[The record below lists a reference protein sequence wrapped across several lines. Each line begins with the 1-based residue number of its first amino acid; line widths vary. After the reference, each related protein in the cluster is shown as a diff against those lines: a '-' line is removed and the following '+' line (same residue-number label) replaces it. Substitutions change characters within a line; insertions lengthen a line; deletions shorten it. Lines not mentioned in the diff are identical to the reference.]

1 MEKEH
6 KLELFKIFISIIL
19 FILGTI
25 TNSLYIYIL
34 CYIIISY
41 ELYINA
47 FKNIKKGEIFDENLL
62 MIIATLGAFYIK
74 SYQEGVLVILL
85 FEIGELLSDIAIYR
99 SKKSITDL
107 MDLRVEEVL
116 LEDKNTI
123 PVEEVQLGDNF
134 IVKPGDRVPLDG
146 IVVEGASYLDTSSI
160 TGESTPKKVVEKDN
174 IISGC
179 INRES
184 TLKIKATSTYKTS
197 TAQKIIEL
205 MEQEDN
211 KKANTEKWITK
222 FARIYTPIVIILAG
236 LVFIVPSLLGQDMNE
251 WLYKALVFV
260 VTSCPCALVLSV
272 PLGYFCGVGKS
283 SHEGILIKGA
293 NTLEELSKIEYILLD
308 KTGTLT
314 EGVMSISK
322 IDTTMKEKEF
332 INLLASAEENSL
344 HPIAQAIKN
353 KNKEKLKKV
362 TNYKEIEGMGISCNI
377 GKKNL
382 LIGNDK
388 LMKKN
393 KIDIPDYKSNNTIV
407 YCAINNKYTGL
418 VEISDTIKKSSYNL
432 TNLKQELIVLSGDN
446 INIVKDVAN
455 KLNINNYYGNLL
467 PKDKIDI
474 AEKYKEKGKVMFIGD
489 GINDAPVI
497 SKADI
502 GVSLG
507 NIGTDAALE
516 ASDVV
521 LMNDDISKI
530 KEAFSI
536 ANYTNKKVKQS
547 IIFAIIVKIIILIL
561 GLLGM
566 STILMAVFADVGV
579 TILAILNVLLIFI
592 KKKEV

>member
-1 MEKEH
+1 MEKVH
-6 KLELFKIFISIIL
+6 KLELFKIVISIIL
-19 FILGTI
+19 FILASY
-25 TNSLYIYIL
+25 TNSFYIYIL
-34 CYIIISY
+34 SYIIISY
-41 ELYINA
+41 ELYINS
-47 FKNIKKGEIFDENLL
+47 FKNLKKGELFDENLL
-62 MIIATLGAFYIK
+62 MIIATLGAFYINC
-74 SYQEGVLVILL
+74 YQEGILVVLL

-116 LEDKNTI
+116 LDNKKTIRVEDAK
-123 PVEEVQLGDNF
+123 LGDIF
-134 IVKPGDRVPLDG
+134 IVKPGDRIPLDG
-146 IVVEGASYLDTSSI
+146 VIVEGTSFLDTSSI
-160 TGESTPKKVVEKDN
+160 TGESTPKKVKEKDN
-174 IISGC
+174 ILSGC

-184 TLKIKATSTYKTS
+184 TLKVKATSTYKTS
-197 TAQKIIEL
+197 TAQRIIEL

-211 KKANTEKWITK
+211 KKAETEKWITK
-222 FARIYTPIVIILAG
+222 FARIYTPIVIIMAG
-236 LVFIVPSLLGQDMNE
+236 LVFLVPTILGKDMQE
-251 WLYKALVFV
+251 WLYRALVFV

-283 SHEGILIKGA
+283 SREGILIKGA
-293 NTLEELSKIEYILLD
+293 NTLEQLSNIDYILLD

-314 EGVMSISK
+314 EGKMTISK
-322 IDTTMKEKEF
+322 IETTMKEKEF
-332 INLLASAEENSL
+332 INLLASAEENSH
-344 HPIAQAIKN
+344 HPIAEAIKN
-353 KNKEKLKKV
+353 ENKDKLKKV
-362 TNYKEIEGMGISCNI
+362 TNYKEIEGMGISCTI

-393 KIDIPDYKSNNTIV
+393 KIDIPNNNSSNTIT

-418 VEISDTIKKSSYNL
+418 VEISDKIKKTSYNL
-432 TNLKQELIVLSGDN
+432 TTLKQELVVLSGDN
-446 INIVKDVAN
+446 DKIVEDVSK
-455 KLNINNYYGNLL
+455 KLNINNYYGSLL

-474 AEKYKEKGKVMFIGD
+474 AEKYKKKGNVMFIGD

-516 ASDVV
+516 ASDIV

-536 ANYTNKKVKQS
+536 ADYTNRKVKQS
-547 IIFAIIVKIIILIL
+547 IVFALIVKIIVLIL
-561 GLLGM
+561 GLLGI

-579 TILAILNVLLIFI
+579 TILAILNVLLVFI
-592 KKKEV
+592 KKKEA